1 MSLTLVLALC
11 MLMVMLSLLMTLSSS
26 NRVNDLGRQNELL
39 RRELEH
45 LRRQQTLLAQQ
56 IQMLDPSVAA
66 KLGVTASVGTPG
78 AHGSLRLPKPED
90 INKMSPEEKH
100 QLLKQQASQLQVLLE
115 TFASQHQGE
124 YPSKLTTLQ
133 QFMHSKGIQEWGLN
147 PYTLQKNPLTSEDA
161 CLNITH
167 EAVDEGLAENAG
179 KILYQGHPNEEKQI
193 RSYTLL
199 IFDEKGVLL
208 RQDNGDLFSL
218 VSKPRE

>member
-1 MSLTLVLALC
+1 MSLTVLLALC
-11 MLMVMLSLLMTLSSS
+11 LLMVMISLLMTLSSS
-26 NRVNDLGRQNELL
+26 NRVNELNRQNELL

-66 KLGVTASVGTPG
+66 KLGVTASTGQG
-78 AHGSLRLPKPED
+78 GSHGSLRLPKPED
-90 INKMSPEEKH
+90 VNKMSPEEKQ

-124 YPSKLTTLQ
+124 YPSKLSTLQ
-133 QFMHSKGIQEWGLN
+133 QFMHTKGLQEWSLN

-167 EAVDEGLAENAG
+167 EAVDEGLVENAG
-179 KILYQGHPNEEKQI
+179 KILYQGHPNEDKQI

-218 VSKPRE
+218 VSKPQN